1 MGLPFI
7 KEAITQLFSKP
18 STELYPF
25 VQKDAPEGYRGRIV
39 FYGDKCIGCG
49 MCERVCAGGAISTH
63 IVEEQENGTVFA
75 RRFFL
80 GSCTFCNTCAEY
92 CSTHAIELSKD
103 YHMVARTEDELV
115 VEGNFFKKKI
125 VKPAAPPAKPAP
137 APEAPAGAP
146 APAAKRAETEDEE
159 ESSESCYV
167 DAPKEWKAPEKR
179 SDGKPVNDHEKCIHC
194 GLCARNCPMAAITV
208 DRASKTW
215 TIDYD
220 ACVACG
226 TCVAECPKKC
236 LMM

>member
-25 VQKDAPEGYRGRIV
+25 VQKEAPEGYRGRIV
-39 FYGDKCIGCG
+39 FDGTKCIGCG
-49 MCERVCAGGAISTH
+49 MCERVCAGSAISTH
-63 IVEEQENGTVFA
+63 VVEEQENGTVFA

-92 CSTHAIELSKD
+92 CSTHAIELSRD

-125 VKPAAPPAKPAP
+125 VRPAAPPAKPAP
-137 APEAPAGAP
+137 APKTEDKSEESCDVEAPAQWMTP
-146 APAAKRAETEDEE
+146 APRD
-159 ESSESCYV
+159 
-167 DAPKEWKAPEKR
+167 
-179 SDGKPVNDHEKCIHC
+179 DGKPVNDPSKCIYC
-194 GLCARNCPMAAITV
+194 GICAKKCPASAITV
-208 DRASKTW
+208 DRAAKSW
-215 TIDYD
+215 QVDYD

-226 TCVAECPKKC
+226 TCAESCPKKC
-236 LMM
+236 ITL